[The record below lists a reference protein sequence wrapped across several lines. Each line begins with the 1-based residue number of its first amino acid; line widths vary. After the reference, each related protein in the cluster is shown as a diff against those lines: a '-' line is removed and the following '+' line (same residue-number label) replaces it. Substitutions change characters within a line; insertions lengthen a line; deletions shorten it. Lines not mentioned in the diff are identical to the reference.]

1 MRRHRLVLGLLL
13 VGLVAWGCAG
23 TSGSMSMTPKPAG
36 VVKPPTITAFFAANK
51 GTYRDPIK
59 VYLAAEQKDGA
70 MEMIAVQVSQLGY
83 GDYPSNRTYLK
94 EDNRERFV
102 GYLQWNAPGG
112 GSLPEGTRISID
124 VSVSDQWGNQSNSIV
139 LPYEFTLGGSSPSVL
154 PAPFDQADV
163 PRLGYISIV
172 LRSPFKIDRSG
183 H

>member
-1 MRRHRLVLGLLL
+1 MRRHRRVLGLLL

-36 VVKPPTITAFFAANK
+36 VVKPPTITTFFAADK

-70 MEMIAVQVSQLGY
+70 MQTIAVQVSQVGY

-94 EDNRERFV
+94 EGDRERFI

-112 GSLPEGTRISID
+112 GALPEGTKISISI
-124 VSVSDQWGNQSNSIV
+124 SVLDRWGNQSKEIV
-139 LPYEFTLGGSSPSVL
+139 LPYEFTSGGRTLSAL
-154 PAPFDQADV
+154 AAPFDQEGL
-163 PRLGYISIV
+163 PRLGYISTVI
-172 LRSPFKIDRSG
+172 RNPKKAQRSG
-183 H
+183 K

>member
-1 MRRHRLVLGLLL
+1 MRRERLVLGLLL
-13 VGLVAWGCAG
+13 VGLIVWACAG
-23 TSGSMSMTPKPAG
+23 TSGSMLTTPKPPG
-36 VVKPPTITAFFAANK
+36 VVNPPVITAFFAADK

-83 GDYPSNRTYLK
+83 GDYPLNRTYLK

-124 VSVSDQWGNQSNSIV
+124 ISVSDRWGNQSNSIV
-139 LPYEFTLGGSSPSVL
+139 LPYEFTSGGSSPSVL
-154 PAPFDQADV
+154 PAPFDQAAV

-172 LRSPFKIDRSG
+172 LRNPFKVQRSG
-183 H
+183 K